1 MFVTNVIKSKYIWL
15 HNVKCCS
22 VFFSG
27 VCKTFNPG
35 QDDVGSVEEV
45 CSDVLTSGMKNP
57 GQGSIPPTLDEH
69 LLRQYILLCQ
79 KIQT

>member
-1 MFVTNVIKSKYIWL
+1 MLFCI
-15 HNVKCCS
+15 
-22 VFFSG
+22 FSG

-57 GQGSIPPTLDEH
+57 GQGSISPTFHEH
-69 LLRQYILLCQ
+69 LLRQNCCAKKNTNLKC
-79 KIQT
+79 KFKNFGMKKTHVKCW